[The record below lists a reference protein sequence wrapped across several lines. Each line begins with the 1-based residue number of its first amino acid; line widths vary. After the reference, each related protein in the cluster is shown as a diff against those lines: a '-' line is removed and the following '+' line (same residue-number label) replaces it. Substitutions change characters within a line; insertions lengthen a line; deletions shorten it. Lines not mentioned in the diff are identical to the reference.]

1 MRRSASSLGD
11 ELSPPRSS
19 EASGVAGIRDASKRC
34 WKETVKIAV
43 KMFEHSGLFIVRH
56 YFVNGKSVL
65 KWIFVI
71 FILALCL
78 LIFNNTQS
86 SDFNSTV

>member
-43 KMFEHSGLFIVRH
+43 KMFEHSGLFIV
-56 YFVNGKSVL
+56 
-65 KWIFVI
+65 
-71 FILALCL
+71 
-78 LIFNNTQS
+78 
-86 SDFNSTV
+86 